1 MAERV
6 NLNITPRNTDTN
18 SIPASL
24 VPRRLDP
31 VELEKQ
37 SKYRSQGLTYV
48 SNNDSIIPRDDAG
61 NIAMTEDS
69 DNNPLLI
76 IDPVAEKVTTKSL
89 LKVLNTRFEYYKFPV
104 QVRTSGSV
112 ELNVDLNLDQD
123 PVYARYK
130 PSEDRFILVSNQPS
144 GILLDEVVEGLPQ
157 NKTNAYYISKELKN
171 SGVDLRIRVKVSH
184 NFIGTGDFGTCYFT
198 LTKAGPN
205 FPLDRYYRPVQ
216 NREVPGFETYSNGDG
231 TINRGE
237 TQELFFEEI
246 IRNSEFEIG
255 DAFSIA
261 AVAGQPNEHTILADQ
276 TYMVVTDA
284 SKRVDEWN
292 QPILIRIP
300 TSGSGPRLTEP
311 NTLNS

>member
-1 MAERV
+1 MADRI
-6 NLNITPRNTDTN
+6 NLNIEPRNVDTTQSTRN
-18 SIPASL
+18 FI
-24 VPRRLDP
+24 PRRLDP

-69 DNNPLLI
+69 EENPLLI

-112 ELNVDLNLDQD
+112 ELNVDLTLDQD

-130 PSEDRFILVSNQPS
+130 PSENQFIAATSFPG
-144 GILLDEVVEGLPQ
+144 GILLDEIVEGVPQ
-157 NKTNAYYISKELKN
+157 NKTNAYYISKDLKN
-171 SGVDLRIRVKVSH
+171 SGVDLLVRVKITH
-184 NFIGTGDFGTCYFT
+184 NFVGTGDFGTCYFT
-198 LTKAGPN
+198 LTKSGPD
-205 FPLDRYYRPVQ
+205 FPLDRYYRPLQ
-216 NREVPGFETYSNGDG
+216 NPNILGFETYANGDG
-231 TINRGE
+231 TILRGQ
-237 TQELFFEEI
+237 TQELFFEEL

-255 DAFSIA
+255 DAFSIGA
-261 AVAGQPNEHTILADQ
+261 FCGQPDEHTILADQ

-284 SKRVDEWN
+284 AKEVDEWN
-292 QPILIRIP
+292 QTI
-300 TSGSGPRLTEP
+300 E
-311 NTLNS
+311 